1 LSFFVFGLPR
11 SRTAWLSV
19 FLSQSGIYC
28 HHEGINGCKSMD
40 EYKEKIAGCGDS
52 TTAISFIDGHEDSPV
67 VIIEKT
73 DEEFKRCVDW
83 CSDFTGKD
91 MMASMVLERDRL
103 YSVKGLRV
111 MQSDIDNRLEE
122 VFTHLTGCEF
132 KSWYAN
138 LSLLNIQS
146 NPANIDVESMRLLIN
161 G

>member
-1 LSFFVFGLPR
+1 MSYYVFGLPR

-28 HHEGINGCKSMD
+28 HHEGINGCKSMA
-40 EYKEKIAGCGDS
+40 EYKEKISGCGDS
-52 TTAISFIDGHEDSPV
+52 TTAISFIDGYEGSPV

-73 DEEFKRCVDW
+73 AKEFKRCVDW
-83 CSDFTGKD
+83 CSDFTRKD

-103 YSVKGLRV
+103 YSAKGLRV

-132 KSWYAN
+132 NPQYAN

-146 NPANIDVESMRLLIN
+146 NPANIDMESMRLLIN